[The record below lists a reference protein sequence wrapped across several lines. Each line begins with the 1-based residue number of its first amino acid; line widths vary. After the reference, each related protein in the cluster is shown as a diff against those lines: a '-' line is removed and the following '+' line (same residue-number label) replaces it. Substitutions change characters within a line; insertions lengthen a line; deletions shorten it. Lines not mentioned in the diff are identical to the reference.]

1 MIDQSVN
8 AILGDLSEALHRNCG
23 WSVARCEKF
32 IAETL
37 NNALSID
44 RGAERDRKAIEAAKL
59 LPNLGPDVTAVRL
72 GVSRRNVYYLASD
85 GNKDSASFSRMAC
98 TK

>member
-1 MIDQSVN
+1 MISQ
-8 AILGDLSEALHRNCG
+8 AAHAKLGELAELLHDCG

-32 IAETL
+32 SAETI
-37 NNALSID
+37 NNMIAID
-44 RGAERDRKAIEAAKL
+44 EGANRDRKAIEAAKL
-59 LPNLGPDVTAVRL
+59 LPTLGPDVTAERL

-85 GNKDSASFSRMAC
+85 GNKDSARFSRMAC

>member
-1 MIDQSVN
+1 MINQAVN
-8 AILGDLSEALHRNCG
+8 AILGDLSESLHRNCG

-32 IAETL
+32 IADTM
-37 NNALSID
+37 NSMLSID

-85 GNKDSASFSRMAC
+85 GNKDSASFPKVAC

>member
-1 MIDQSVN
+1 MISQAAHAKLRELAETMHD
-8 AILGDLSEALHRNCG
+8 CG

-32 IAETL
+32 SAETL
-37 NNALSID
+37 NSMLSID
-44 RGAERDRKAIEAAKL
+44 EGAKRDRKAVEAAKL
-59 LPNLGPDVTAVRL
+59 LPKLGPDVTAERL